1 MLTFETIASSESFE
15 RKINFKLEKE
25 KSLSF
30 LKSTTKVSYL
40 IESAKYF
47 SMKIRFIK
55 RTDFENTES
64 VILNYP
70 KIQGL
75 LNCDTFH

>member
-30 LKSTTKVSYL
+30 LKSTTKVSFL
-40 IESAKYF
+40 IESPKF
-47 SMKIRFIK
+47 VSTKIRFIK
-55 RTDFENTES
+55 ITDFEKYRIGN
-64 VILNYP
+64 P
-70 KIQGL
+70 
-75 LNCDTFH
+75 